1 MTPRL
6 RAALAAWL
14 ASSALVYAQGPSP
27 GSAPQPPAAAAVQQV
42 PARPQGSTAED
53 HSAHAPS
60 ASSPAAEQMGEAP
73 VLPPFVRP
81 ITDADRAAAFPDVH
95 GHAAHDNAINYFLLF
110 DQAEWLSASRG
121 LALNWD
127 TKGWLGR
134 DRDRIWFRSEGER
147 EGGGLAHAEA
157 QLFYGRAIGRW
168 WDVLA
173 GVRQDMRPGPG
184 RTFAAIG
191 LQGLAPYWF
200 EVEATAYVGES
211 GRTHFR
217 LETEYELLITNRLI
231 LQPLVEIEFYGKD
244 DRERRIGAG
253 LSSLDTGL
261 RLRYEFR
268 RELAPY
274 VGLTWNRRFF
284 GTADLARDAGDA
296 VSTARLAVGLRTWF

>member
-1 MTPRL
+1 
-6 RAALAAWL
+6 
-14 ASSALVYAQGPSP
+14 
-27 GSAPQPPAAAAVQQV
+27 
-42 PARPQGSTAED
+42 
-53 HSAHAPS
+53 
-60 ASSPAAEQMGEAP
+60 MGEAP

-81 ITDADRAAAFPDVH
+81 ITDADRVAAFPDVH

-110 DQAEWLSASRG
+110 DQAEWLSAGSG

-127 TKGWLGR
+127 TKGWVGR
-134 DRDRIWFRSEGER
+134 DRDRVWFRSEGER
-147 EGGGLAHAEA
+147 EGGRIAHAEA
-157 QLFYGRAIGRW
+157 QLFYGRAVGRW

-274 VGLTWNRRFF
+274 VGLTWNRQFF